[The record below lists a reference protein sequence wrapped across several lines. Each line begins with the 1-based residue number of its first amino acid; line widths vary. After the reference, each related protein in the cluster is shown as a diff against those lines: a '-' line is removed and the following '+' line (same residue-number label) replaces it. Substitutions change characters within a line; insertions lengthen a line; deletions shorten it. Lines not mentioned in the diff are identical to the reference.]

1 MCLKLL
7 APDTSSNPTILSFFG
22 VNTLETSVD
31 CYRNDYGRLIQTLWS
46 LYSIIRNPT
55 VEKYVL
61 LNYMVYER
69 ITRKDV
75 ELLDDSVSLPI
86 LDTLNALKLAPSFNW
101 PKEAYYIIGKFSS
114 FLSFHLIIKANGSFL
129 PFHS

>member
-1 MCLKLL
+1 
-7 APDTSSNPTILSFFG
+7 
-22 VNTLETSVD
+22 
-31 CYRNDYGRLIQTLWS
+31 
-46 LYSIIRNPT
+46 
-55 VEKYVL
+55 
-61 LNYMVYER
+61 MVYER